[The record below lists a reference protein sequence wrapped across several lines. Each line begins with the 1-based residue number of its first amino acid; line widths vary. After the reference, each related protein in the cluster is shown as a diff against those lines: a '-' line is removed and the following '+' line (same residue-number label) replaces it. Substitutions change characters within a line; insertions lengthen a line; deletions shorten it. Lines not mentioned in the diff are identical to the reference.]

1 VDPLSRFIL
10 VFFPVAEEWKKN
22 EEKKNEGLITE
33 KTGNESRDGW
43 DFMLPGK
50 RVHPSARRR
59 FAPSLRNMGGKHGGE
74 EQRDD
79 ARASAEGGGPITT
92 CVV

>member
-10 VFFPVAEEWKKN
+10 VFFPVPEEWKKN
-22 EEKKNEGLITE
+22 EEKKTEGFHRE
-33 KTGNESRDGW
+33 DGKQVEGWW
-43 DFMLPGK
+43 DFMLPEK
-50 RVHPSARRR
+50 RVYPSARRR

-79 ARASAEGGGPITT
+79 ARALAEGGGPITT